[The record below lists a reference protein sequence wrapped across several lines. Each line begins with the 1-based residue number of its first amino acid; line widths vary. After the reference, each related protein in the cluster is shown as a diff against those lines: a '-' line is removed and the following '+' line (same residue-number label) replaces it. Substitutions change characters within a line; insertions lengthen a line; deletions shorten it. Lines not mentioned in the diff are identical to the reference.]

1 MDKLTRSA
9 KWVEQE
15 EWKAIEV
22 SPRSQRVVELIIS
35 SAVSDPPEIVFG
47 KATEEK
53 NIKPSDTV
61 SPATSPDPDAEGITM
76 ANGTGDDHTTPHP
89 DGTTAAEVVKA
100 KFLMIEDRSFYIVAA
115 TLQVLGLVIDYL
127 KVMANLN
134 GLTME
139 CMSRLVE
146 FLKVCMASKQGTFL
160 FF

>member
-1 MDKLTRSA
+1 VDKLTRSA

-35 SAVSDPPEIVFG
+35 SAVSDPPEIVFV
-47 KATEEK
+47 KATVERGK
-53 NIKPSDTV
+53 NIKPSDTA
-61 SPATSPDPDAEGITM
+61 SPATSPDPDAGDITM
-76 ANGTGDDHTTPHP
+76 ANGPSNPGDDHAAPHP
-89 DGTTAAEVVKA
+89 DGTTAVEVIKA
-100 KFLMIEDRSFYIVAA
+100 KCLVIEDRSFYIVAA

-146 FLKVCMASKQGTFL
+146 FLKV
-160 FF
+160 